1 MSLKL
6 FIISAF
12 QATIFG
18 WMIWE
23 NGTMATE
30 NKRLRHKNH
39 TLNNILEDIKE
50 ELRWYTDTEEIID
63 AVEKITGFRKK
74 RAGITG

>member
-23 NGTMATE
+23 NVTMTTE
-30 NKRLRHKNH
+30 NERLRHKNH
-39 TLNNILEDIKE
+39 ALNIKLEDIKE

-63 AVEKITGFRKK
+63 VVEKITGFGKK
-74 RAGITG
+74 RNQD